1 MFYGKETDFI
11 CSDNKNVVNITIDR
25 NAVLRVVSLRRVTF
39 LKKQG
44 LIHSYEEE
52 EFKIILNRL
61 QHINNI

>member
-25 NAVLRVVSLRRVTF
+25 NAVLRVLSLRRVMF

-52 EFKIILNRL
+52 
-61 QHINNI
+61 